1 MTGSDIR
8 SRRIRLGL
16 SRNQLA
22 YRLGVPAQLVEEWEA
37 GASDV
42 TCPSALNQILRE
54 EETVRSGLRA
64 EFGDPAGEPALRR

>member
-1 MTGSDIR
+1 VTGSDIR

-22 YRLGVPAQLVEEWEA
+22 HRLGVPAQVVEEWEA

-42 TCPSALNQILRE
+42 TCPSALSQILRE
-54 EETVRSGLRA
+54 EESVHSGLRA
-64 EFGDPAGEPALRR
+64 GFGDPAEEPALRR